1 MNFTFKNSLKAQKP
15 PALAKAIFNAVLVLL
30 FAASCSQKSRLSDV
44 NGNVQ
49 VKIPASSV
57 SGNSSQYQ
65 IQTVTLKG
73 LVSLKEVTGFFA
85 KFFYAPG
92 LENNQ
97 LVGDAPQARFVKSK
111 EGVFIPVDSIS
122 QQMAAIY
129 YHIQNLAEFS
139 ASLGAGDINQS
150 AMKIGIETRVGNS
163 EALTK
168 NNAFYDGKADA
179 MFFVPFSSQELP
191 ITVNSGIIAH
201 EYFHSLFYKIVL
213 KDLSVQN
220 ETATSNTTVSADI
233 TPQLRALYNETYLRG
248 INEGLADFWGWAYSN
263 DDDFIRWSLSSYSK
277 QRKLV
282 LESQSVGQFESS
294 ENIFSKTQA
303 AILSTANPSL
313 NLSDYIY
320 KIGTPHARFL
330 KQLTMISV
338 DEGKSL
344 LESKV
349 AIAKSILAFIKSIHN
364 QQKSLSTSDVL
375 PAEALFDFVS
385 SADSNLKLSK
395 SQCEFALIY
404 VQKNQDRLTDLC
416 VEQADKSFQVK
427 PKPNE

>member
-1 MNFTFKNSLKAQKP
+1 MNFTFKNSPEAQKP
-15 PALAKAIFNAVLVLL
+15 CSSAKAIFNAVLVLL
-30 FAASCSQKSRLSDV
+30 FVASCSQKSRLNDV
-44 NGNVQ
+44 NGDVQ

-73 LVSLKEVTGFFA
+73 LSSLKEVTGFFA

-92 LENNQ
+92 LENNL
-97 LVGDAPQARFVKSK
+97 LVGDAPQARFAKNK
-111 EGVFIPVDSIS
+111 DGVYIPLDSVS

-139 ASLGAGDINQS
+139 ASIGAGEINPS
-150 AMKIGIETRVGNS
+150 SMKIGIETRVGNS
-163 EALTK
+163 EVLTK
-168 NNAFYDGKADA
+168 NNAFYDGKSDA

-191 ITVNSGIIAH
+191 ISVNSGIIAH

-213 KDLSVQN
+213 KDFSAN
-220 ETATSNTTVSADI
+220 AYTTEANATVSDL
-233 TPQLRALYNETYLRG
+233 TPQLRSLYNETYLRG

-282 LESQSVGQFESS
+282 LEAQTVGQYESS
-294 ENIFSKTQA
+294 ENIFAKTQS
-303 AILSTANPSL
+303 AILSTTNPSL
-313 NLSDYIY
+313 NLSEYIY
-320 KIGTPHARFL
+320 RIGTPHARYL
-330 KQLTMISV
+330 KQLAMISV

-344 LESKV
+344 LEAKV
-349 AIAKSILAFIKSIHN
+349 SIAKTILAFIKSIHSK
-364 QQKSLSTSDVL
+364 QKSLSATDVL
-375 PAEALFDFVS
+375 PAESLFDFVS

-395 SQCEFALIY
+395 SQCEFTLIY
-404 VQKNQDRLTDLC
+404 IQKNQDRTTDLC
-416 VEQADKSFQVK
+416 VEQADKSYQIK
-427 PKPNE
+427 QKSNE